1 MRRWLG
7 RIKQRIV
14 DPDLVDVVDSEMWML
29 EQVSDLVIDFK
40 GVVVI
45 E

>member
-7 RIKQRIV
+7 RMKQRIA
-14 DPDLVDVVDSEMWML
+14 DPDLVDVDSEMWML
-29 EQVSDLVIDFK
+29 EQVSDLVIDFE

>member
-7 RIKQRIV
+7 RIKQRIA
-14 DPDLVDVVDSEMWML
+14 DPDLVDVVDSEMWVL